1 MVIIIY
7 QGGGIRKGPEITTC
21 CMIYL
26 CKERDEHVVV
36 VWDCD
41 CRDLC
46 QALKGDVAEHR
57 NRQELEDQSVDQLRL
72 ENVAQWDPV
81 EETK

>member
-1 MVIIIY
+1 M
-7 QGGGIRKGPEITTC
+7 T
-21 CMIYL
+21 YL

-36 VWDCD
+36 VWDCNG
-41 CRDLC
+41 RDLC
-46 QALKGDVAEHR
+46 QALEGDVTEHR

-72 ENVAQWDPV
+72 ENVTQWDPV

>member
-1 MVIIIY
+1 
-7 QGGGIRKGPEITTC
+7 
-21 CMIYL
+21 MIHL

-46 QALKGDVAEHR
+46 QALEGDVAEHR
-57 NRQELEDQSVDQLRL
+57 NRQELEDQGVDQLRL